1 MSVLMIGYH
10 RGTKF
15 LMVLWLISTL
25 ITTMKT
31 KQAIKYI
38 LKHPELFTE
47 GELSYVKRVKEER
60 KLRKLKRKHESS
72 DSNISNT

>member
-1 MSVLMIGYH
+1 MIGYH
-10 RGTKF
+10 KGTKI

-60 KLRKLKRKHESS
+60 KLRKLKKKHESS
-72 DSNISNT
+72 ESNISDT